1 MTSAPAAIK
10 GVSKPA
16 SPRDDEFNKY
26 LARVGYAQKDRWKW
40 LLRRVNH
47 YRIDNGESWLRSEW
61 DIVCGELAAFTLGKT
76 SAPGWGVIALSGG
89 VFTDKPTHAEAK
101 AVLDSCLR
109 KIEDAVDHKPV
120 LLPAV
125 RIESRLDW
133 DEQTSHYHRSEVYDD
148 LTTWLDRVLYPLA
161 QMVYEDGQRLRR
173 CPSQQP
179 HGPHPCANLF
189 LHAKRGKYCSSTCT
203 SREMSR
209 ARYLREED
217 AKRVQARKGR
227 KKR

>member
-1 MTSAPAAIK
+1 MRSRLADNK

-16 SPRDDEFNKY
+16 SPRDDEYNKY
-26 LARVGYAQKDRWKW
+26 LTRVGYAKQDRWKW
-40 LLRRVNH
+40 LLRLVNR
-47 YRIDNGESWLRSEW
+47 YRIDHGESWLHSEW

-76 SAPGWGVIALSGG
+76 SAPGWGVIAQTGG
-89 VFTDKPTHAEAK
+89 VFTEKPTHAEAQ

-109 KIEDAVDHKPV
+109 KIEDAADHKPV
-120 LLPAV
+120 EFPAV
-125 RIESRLDW
+125 RVVSRLDW
-133 DEQTSHYHRSEVYDD
+133 NEKTSHYNRSEVYDD
-148 LTTWLDRVLYPLA
+148 RTTWLDRVLYPLA
-161 QMVYEDGQRLRR
+161 QMMRDDGDRVRR

-179 HGPHPCANLF
+179 HGPNPCANLF

>member
-1 MTSAPAAIK
+1 MTSTTADNK

-16 SPRDDEFNKY
+16 PPRDDEYNKY
-26 LARVGYAQKDRWKW
+26 LTRVGYAKKDRWKW
-40 LLRRVNH
+40 LLRLVNR
-47 YRIDNGESWLRSEW
+47 YRKDHGESWVDGEW

-76 SAPGWGVIALSGG
+76 SAPGWGVIALTGG
-89 VFTDKPTHAEAK
+89 VFTEKPTHAEAN
-101 AVLDSCLR
+101 AMLDSCLR
-109 KIEDAVDHKPV
+109 KIEDAADHKLV
-120 LLPAV
+120 EFPAV
-125 RIESRLDW
+125 RVVSRLDW
-133 DEQTSHYHRSEVYDD
+133 NEKTSHYNRSEVYDD
-148 LTTWLDRVLYPLA
+148 RTTWLDRVLYPMA
-161 QMVYEDGQRLRR
+161 QMMRDDGDRLRR

-179 HGPHPCANLF
+179 HGPNPCANLF